1 MQIRDV
7 SFTSDGIT
15 LAGHLR
21 VPEHPGPHPAVVFT
35 GPLSAVKEQV
45 TGLYAERIAAAGYVT
60 LSFDHRNFGAS
71 GGTPRQHEDAA
82 GKLHDLRDAVT
93 FLTGQPEVDPAQIG
107 CCGICLGG
115 GYALRFAAF
124 DPRVRA
130 VAGIAGGY
138 NSPAAMRDAMGSTQ
152 YRAQLTMFSELAQRQ
167 QVTGEV
173 EYWAAADSGDGRPV
187 VMSGQEPAD
196 YYCSPRSASPGWV
209 NQLSALSVL
218 ELITVDLAAGADL
231 ISPTPLLLVHGRK
244 DDYTTPE
251 QAAAAFDRAGEP
263 KKLVWLDTSNH
274 IDLYDVPQYVG
285 PAVDEAV
292 AWFYGH
298 LRPR

>member
-1 MQIRDV
+1 
-7 SFTSDGIT
+7 
-15 LAGHLR
+15 
-21 VPEHPGPHPAVVFT
+21 
-35 GPLSAVKEQV
+35 
-45 TGLYAERIAAAGYVT
+45 LYAEKIAAAGYVT

-93 FLTGQPEVDPAQIG
+93 FLTAQPEVDPAQIG

-138 NSPAAMRDAMGSTQ
+138 NSPAAMRDAMGAAQ
-152 YRAQLTMFSELAQRQ
+152 YRAQLTMFNELAQQ

-173 EYWAAADSGDGRPV
+173 EYRAAADSGDGRPV

-196 YYCSPRSASPGWV
+196 YYCSSRSASP
-209 NQLSALSVL
+209 
-218 ELITVDLAAGADL
+218 
-231 ISPTPLLLVHGRK
+231 
-244 DDYTTPE
+244 
-251 QAAAAFDRAGEP
+251 
-263 KKLVWLDTSNH
+263 
-274 IDLYDVPQYVG
+274 VG
-285 PAVDEAV
+285 
-292 AWFYGH
+292 
-298 LRPR
+298 

>member
-15 LAGHLR
+15 LAGLLLA
-21 VPEHPGPHPAVVFT
+21 PEHPGPHPAVVFT
-35 GPLSAVKEQV
+35 GPLSGVKEQV
-45 TGLYAERIAAAGYVT
+45 TGLYAEKIAAAGYVT

-82 GKLHDLRDAVT
+82 GKLRDLRDAVT
-93 FLTGQPEVDPAQIG
+93 FLTAQPEVDPAKVG

-124 DPRVRA
+124 DPRIRA

-138 NSPAAMRDAMGSTQ
+138 NSPVAMRDAMGTEQ
-152 YRAQLTMFSELAQRQ
+152 YRAQLTTFTELAQRQ
-167 QVTGEV
+167 EAAGQA
-173 EYWAAADSGDGRPV
+173 EYWAAVDAKDGRPV
-187 VMSGQEPAD
+187 VMGGQEPAD
-196 YYCSPRSASPGWV
+196 YYGSPRSACPTWV
-209 NQLSALSVL
+209 NQLTALSVL
-218 ELITVDLAAGADL
+218 ELITVDLAMGADL
-231 ISPTPLLLVHGRK
+231 ISPTPLLLVHGRQ
-244 DDYTTPE
+244 DNYTSPE
-251 QAAAAFDRAGEP
+251 QAIAAFDRAGEP
-263 KKLVWLDTSNH
+263 KKLVWLDTTNH
-274 IDLYDVPQYVG
+274 IDLYDVPKYVD

-292 AWFYGH
+292 AWFSSH